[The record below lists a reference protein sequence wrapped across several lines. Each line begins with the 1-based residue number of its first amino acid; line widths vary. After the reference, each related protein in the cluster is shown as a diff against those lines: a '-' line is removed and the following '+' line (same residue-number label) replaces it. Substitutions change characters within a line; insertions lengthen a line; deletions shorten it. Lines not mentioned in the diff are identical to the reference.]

1 MPKGAKEELGIT
13 GDDGLQVEDDD
24 EDHKG
29 DPGEEDD
36 DIDPAHQEEINKK
49 KFEKKMNAILFG
61 DGKYYIIPS
70 FFRMIM
76 YLKKKKE
83 EFSIVFNSF
92 GSELDNCV
100 YEFNKFCQ
108 GEHPCFNGR
117 NNTPHVK
124 IDGTKNSKDLR
135 FRHPH

>member
-92 GSELDNCV
+92 GSELDN
-100 YEFNKFCQ
+100 
-108 GEHPCFNGR
+108 
-117 NNTPHVK
+117 
-124 IDGTKNSKDLR
+124 
-135 FRHPH
+135 

>member
-1 MPKGAKEELGIT
+1 
-13 GDDGLQVEDDD
+13 
-24 EDHKG
+24 
-29 DPGEEDD
+29 
-36 DIDPAHQEEINKK
+36 
-49 KFEKKMNAILFG
+49 
-61 DGKYYIIPS
+61 
-70 FFRMIM
+70 M

-135 FRHPH
+135 FRHPHQRLCMYREQESENLEELVMVTGSNQRVEGMDQVNQIDEDDDVMIIRKHLEIYTH